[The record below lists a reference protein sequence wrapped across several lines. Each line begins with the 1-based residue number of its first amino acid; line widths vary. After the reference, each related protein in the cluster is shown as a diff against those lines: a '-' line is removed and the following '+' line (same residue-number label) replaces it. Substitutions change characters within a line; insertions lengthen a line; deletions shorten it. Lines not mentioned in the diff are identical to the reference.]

1 MARLTHVDDLAL
13 WSCGTVNMAEDRID
27 PLTLEI
33 LWQRLITVADQMS
46 TTLARTAFST
56 TITASNDYGCVLID
70 ADAQCVAHAHRSLP
84 IFNRTMPYTTSLIL
98 ERFGRED
105 IRPGDVFISND
116 PWENAGHN
124 PDITVI
130 TPFFKDEALI
140 GFAASIAHHADVG
153 GAVDTNQVRDSFE
166 EGLLI
171 PLVRLYRAGELNQTV
186 IDFVAANVRL
196 PTAVIGDIHAQAAA
210 NQTGAERCLALLAE
224 YGLPDLRAISAE
236 IHDRSERA
244 MRAAIAALPDGFYRS
259 RVAVDELDQPLW
271 LVCSLEVRGDEIY
284 IDFSGTSPQ
293 QPRGAINVTFT
304 FTQGQISYALKATL
318 LPDAPG
324 NDGCYRPI
332 HASAPPGCILN
343 ARRPASVSQRH
354 RIGAHIFGAVIQALA
369 AVLPEKVIAGSGFL
383 VSTRVFAA
391 SDDGISHSYL
401 FSAGGMGANARSN
414 GISTVQV
421 PALAGAVPVELFELA
436 VPILTRCRGFV
447 TDSAGAG
454 CHRGGLAQRM
464 ELGLLPGFE
473 GRATVSVHAA
483 GQNVPPF
490 GLHGGGGGA
499 PAEILRDGAVLSRAE
514 KLRHA
519 SALPLLDEASTV
531 GFITA
536 AGGGYGAP
544 IERDIESLR
553 LDLRDGLIS
562 PAAAEAVYGVV
573 LDSDRLEIDM
583 EATEAKRRCQRKP

>member
-1 MARLTHVDDLAL
+1 M
-13 WSCGTVNMAEDRID
+13 MAENALD

-84 IFNRTMPYTTSLIL
+84 IFNRTMPYTTAIVL
-98 ERFGRED
+98 EKFGREN

-130 TPFFKDEALI
+130 TPFFKAGLLV

-153 GAVDTNQVRDSFE
+153 GAVDTNQVRDSYE

-171 PLVRLYRAGELNQTV
+171 PLVQLYRAGEINQTAL
-186 IDFVAANVRL
+186 DFVAANVRL
-196 PTAVIGDIHAQAAA
+196 PTAVIGDIHAQVAA
-210 NQTGAERCLALLAE
+210 NQTGAERCLALLDE
-224 YGLPDLRAISAE
+224 YGLPDLRAIAAE
-236 IHDRSERA
+236 IHSRSERA
-244 MRAAIAALPDGFYRS
+244 MRAAIAALPDGVYRS
-259 RVAVDELDQPLW
+259 RVVVDELDQPLQ
-271 LVCSLEVRGDEIY
+271 LRCRLEVRADELF

-304 FTQGQISYALKATL
+304 FTHGQICYALKATL
-318 LPDAPG
+318 LPDVPG

-332 HASAPPGCILN
+332 QASAPPGCILN
-343 ARRPASVSQRH
+343 AQRPASVSQRH

-369 AVLPEKVIAGSGFL
+369 EVLPDRVIAGSGFL
-383 VSTRVFAA
+383 VSTRVFANA
-391 SDDGISHSYL
+391 SADDGISHSYL
-401 FSAGGMGANARSN
+401 FSAGGMGASSRNN

-421 PALAGAVPVELFELA
+421 PALAGAVPVELFEIG
-436 VPILTRCRGFV
+436 VPILTRCREFV
-447 TDSAGAG
+447 PDTGGAG
-454 CHRGGLAQRM
+454 RQRGGLAQRM

-490 GLHGGGGGA
+490 GLFGGEGGS

-514 KLRHA
+514 KVRHA
-519 SALPLLDEASTV
+519 SALPLADAAATV
-531 GFITA
+531 GFQTA
-536 AGGGYGAP
+536 AGGGYGPPRERAP
-544 IERDIESLR
+544 ETVQADA
-553 LDLRDGLIS
+553 RDGLVS
-562 PAAAEAVYGVV
+562 LERAAALYGVV
-573 LDSDRLEIDM
+573 LDPETLEIDRN
-583 EATEAKRRCQRKP
+583 ATDAKRRRL

>member
-1 MARLTHVDDLAL
+1 MAKT
-13 WSCGTVNMAEDRID
+13 RID

-70 ADAQCVAHAHRSLP
+70 ADAQCIAHAQRSLP
-84 IFNRTMPYTTSLIL
+84 IFNRTMPYTASLIL
-98 ERFGRED
+98 KRFGREN
-105 IRPGDVFISND
+105 IEPGDVFISND

-130 TPFFKDEALI
+130 TPFFKSGALV

-153 GAVDTNQVRDSFE
+153 GAVDTNQVRDSYE

-171 PLVRLYRAGELNQTV
+171 PLVKLYSAGEINRTAL
-186 IDFVAANVRL
+186 DFIAANVRL

-210 NQTGAERCLALLAE
+210 NQTGAERCLALLDE
-224 YGLPDLRAISAE
+224 YGLPDLRALSAE

-244 MRAAIAALPDGFYRS
+244 MRAAIAALPDGVYRS
-259 RVAVDELDQPLW
+259 KVVVDELDQPLQ
-271 LVCSLEVRGDEIY
+271 LVCTLEVRGDEIF

-304 FTQGQISYALKATL
+304 FTHGQISYALKATL
-318 LPDAPG
+318 LPDVPG

-343 ARRPASVSQRH
+343 AQKPASVSQRH
-354 RIGAHIFGAVIQALA
+354 RIGAHIFGAVIQALED
-369 AVLPEKVIAGSGFL
+369 VLPDSVIAGSGFL
-383 VSTRVFAA
+383 VSTRVFANA
-391 SDDGISHSYL
+391 ADESISHSYL
-401 FSAGGMGANARSN
+401 FSAGGMGANARAN

-421 PALAGAVPVELFELA
+421 PALAGAVPVELFEIT
-436 VPILTRCRGFV
+436 VPIVTRCREFIP
-447 TDSAGAG
+447 DSGGAG
-454 CHRGGLAQRM
+454 RQRGGLAQRM
-464 ELGLLPGFE
+464 ELSLLPGFE

-490 GLHGGGGGA
+490 GLRGGVGGA
-499 PAEILRDGAVLSRAE
+499 PAQILRDGVVLSRAE
-514 KLRHA
+514 KVQHA
-519 SALPLLDEASTV
+519 SALPLVDTRATV
-531 GFITA
+531 GFETA
-536 AGGGYGAP
+536 AGGGYGP
-544 IERDIESLR
+544 PKERDRASVQA
-553 LDLRDGLIS
+553 DVRDGLVS
-562 PAAAEAVYGVV
+562 LERAAAAYGVV
-573 LDSDRLEIDM
+573 LDPISLEIDLK
-583 EATEAKRRCQRKP
+583 ATAELRSRL

>member
-1 MARLTHVDDLAL
+1 MTET
-13 WSCGTVNMAEDRID
+13 GID

-84 IFNRTMPYTTSLIL
+84 IFNRTMPYTTGLVL
-98 ERFGRED
+98 ERFGREN
-105 IRPGDVFISND
+105 IAPGDVFISND

-130 TPFFKDEALI
+130 TPVFKHGALV

-153 GAVDTNQVRDSFE
+153 GAVDTNQVRDSYE

-171 PLVRLYRAGELNQTV
+171 PLLRLYRAGELNQTV
-186 IDFVAANVRL
+186 IDFVAANARL
-196 PTAVIGDIHAQAAA
+196 PTAVIGDIHAQVAA
-210 NQTGAERCLALLAE
+210 NQTGAERCLALLDE
-224 YGLPDLRAISAE
+224 YGLPDLSMLSAE
-236 IHDRSERA
+236 IHNRSERA
-244 MRAAIAALPDGFYRS
+244 MRAAIANLPDGVYRS
-259 RVAVDELDQPLW
+259 KVVVDELDQPLQ
-271 LVCSLEVRGDEIY
+271 LVCKLEVRADEIF

-304 FTQGQISYALKATL
+304 FTHGQISYALKATL

-343 ARRPASVSQRH
+343 ARKPASVSQRH
-354 RIGAHIFGAVIQALA
+354 RIGAHIFGAVILALA
-369 AVLPEKVIAGSGFL
+369 EALPDSVIAGSGFL
-383 VSTRVFAA
+383 VSTRVFAQA
-391 SDDGISHSYL
+391 AEDKSISHSYL
-401 FSAGGMGANARSN
+401 FSAGGMGANARAN

-421 PALAGAVPVELFELA
+421 PALAGAVPVELFELE
-436 VPILTRCRGFV
+436 VPILTRCREFV
-447 TDSAGAG
+447 TDSGGAG
-454 CHRGGLAQRM
+454 RMRGGLAQRM
-464 ELGLLPGFE
+464 ELSLLPGYD
-473 GRATVSVHAA
+473 GAATVSVHAA

-490 GLHGGGGGA
+490 GLRGGDGGA
-499 PAEILRDGAVLSRAE
+499 PAEILRDGVVLSRAE

-519 SALPLLDEASTV
+519 SALPLNDEVSTV
-531 GFITA
+531 GFMTA
-536 AGGGYGAP
+536 AGGGYGRP
-544 IERDIESLR
+544 SERDVESLR
-553 LDLRDGLIS
+553 RDVRDGLVS
-562 PAAAEAVYGVV
+562 LERAAAVYGVV
-573 LDSDRLEIDM
+573 LDAESLEIDM
-583 EATEAKRRCQRKP
+583 EATAARRRRK

>member
-1 MARLTHVDDLAL
+1 MAKT
-13 WSCGTVNMAEDRID
+13 RID

-56 TITASNDYGCVLID
+56 TITASNDYGCVVID
-70 ADAQCVAHAHRSLP
+70 ADAQCIAHAHRSLP

-98 ERFGRED
+98 KRFGREN
-105 IRPGDVFISND
+105 ILPGDVFISND

-130 TPFFKDEALI
+130 TPFFKGGALV

-153 GAVDTNQVRDSFE
+153 GAVDTNQVRDSYE

-171 PLVRLYRAGELNQTV
+171 PLIKLYDAGMINQTAL
-186 IDFVAANVRL
+186 DFIAANVRL

-210 NQTGAERCLALLAE
+210 NQTGAERCLALLDE
-224 YGLPDLRAISAE
+224 YGLPDLRALSTE
-236 IHDRSERA
+236 IQDRSERA
-244 MRAAIAALPDGFYRS
+244 MRAAIAALPDGVYRS
-259 RVAVDELDQPLW
+259 QVVVDELDQPLQ
-271 LVCSLEVRGDEIY
+271 LVCTLEVRGSEIF

-304 FTQGQISYALKATL
+304 FTHGQISYALKATL
-318 LPDAPG
+318 LPDVPG

-343 ARRPASVSQRH
+343 ARKPASVSQRH

-369 AVLPEKVIAGSGFL
+369 EVLPDSVIAGSGFL
-383 VSTRVFAA
+383 VSTRVFADA
-391 SDDGISHSYL
+391 AADKSISHSYL
-401 FSAGGMGANARSN
+401 FSAGGMGASARTN

-421 PALAGAVPVELFELA
+421 PALAGAVPVELFEIT
-436 VPILTRCRGFV
+436 VPILTRCREFIS
-447 TDSAGAG
+447 DSGGAG
-454 CHRGGLAQRM
+454 RQRGGLAQRM
-464 ELGLLPGFE
+464 ELSLLPGYA

-490 GLHGGGGGA
+490 GLRGGGGGA
-499 PAEILRDGAVLSRAE
+499 PAQILRDGVVLSRAE
-514 KLRHA
+514 KVRIA
-519 SALPLLDEASTV
+519 SALPLTDISATV
-531 GFITA
+531 GFETA
-536 AGGGYGAP
+536 AGGGYGP
-544 IERDIESLR
+544 PTEREPASVQADV
-553 LDLRDGLIS
+553 RDGLVS
-562 PAAAEAVYGVV
+562 LERAADIYGVA
-573 LDSDRLEIDM
+573 LDPDSLEIDAN
-583 EATEAKRRCQRKP
+583 ATTEMRRRL